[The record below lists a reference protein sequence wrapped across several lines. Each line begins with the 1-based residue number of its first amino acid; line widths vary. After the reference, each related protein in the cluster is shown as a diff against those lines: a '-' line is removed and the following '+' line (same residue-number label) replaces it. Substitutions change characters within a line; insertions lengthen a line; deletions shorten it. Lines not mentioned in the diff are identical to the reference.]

1 MGPYFGRTGGL
12 MRRDQEFMGTE
23 ERGKTR
29 PCGDTEAAV
38 CTLGGDALP
47 EATHGSTSALDF

>member
-23 ERGKTR
+23 EREERQDHVGTQR
-29 PCGDTEAAV
+29 Q
-38 CTLGGDALP
+38 L
-47 EATHGSTSALDF
+47 SAN